1 MGQDATA
8 SCPGQG
14 QFAVVVCIVSCIN
27 LWAGNPLWN
36 VRISGQ
42 MIAFVLLRVLLV
54 LLLVAANAFF
64 AAAEFALVSVRDT
77 RIQQLIDARRIGARI
92 LQRLHRRL
100 DEVVNGVQLGVTVV
114 SLTLGWIGEPMVAH
128 FVESF
133 QFLQRVPH
141 AMVYAHTIAIVI
153 AFGLITFM
161 HVILGE
167 LVPKSLALQRAEQV
181 ALAVAAPMDVFLTLT
196 RPVTFIMGK
205 SAGYVLRIFG
215 LRKMRQGPVHSPDE
229 VKLIVSA
236 SRELGQIAQ
245 AQEEMVH
252 HALELENITARE
264 VMVPRPDIF
273 SLPGDLTLQE
283 ALDHVVE
290 EQHSR
295 VPVYDP
301 KSGPEH
307 IIGVLYA
314 KDLMRW
320 VLRLTARPLHP
331 MPARGPDVRIG
342 DMKIGE
348 TTIGEMKISQMM
360 HDALVVP
367 ETKPL
372 SELLDEFKER
382 KRHMAIVVD
391 EFGSTAGLI
400 TVEDIL
406 EQLVGEIEDEFDVV
420 PHQPSAL
427 GESKSLVLDGTVGLR
442 DLESQYDLLLPRD
455 AGFETLAGFML
466 SRLQKIPAIG
476 DSCYY
481 GGRRFTVQEMDGY
494 RISRVKIEDVQ
505 PVAVQAGA

>member
-1 MGQDATA
+1 
-8 SCPGQG
+8 
-14 QFAVVVCIVSCIN
+14 
-27 LWAGNPLWN
+27 
-36 VRISGQ
+36 
-42 MIAFVLLRVLLV
+42 MIAFVLLRALLI
-54 LLLVAANAFF
+54 LFLVAANAFF
-64 AAAEFALVSVRDT
+64 AAAEFALVSVRET
-77 RIQQLIDARRIGARI
+77 RIQQLIGARRIGARI
-92 LQRLHRRL
+92 LQRLHRNL
-100 DEVVNGVQLGVTVV
+100 DEVVNGVQLGVTIV

-128 FVESF
+128 VVEGLH
-133 QFLQRVPH
+133 FLQKVPH
-141 AMVYAHTIAIVI
+141 ALAYAHGIAIAI
-153 AFGLITFM
+153 AFGLITCM
-161 HVILGE
+161 HVFLGE

-196 RPVTFIMGK
+196 RPVIFVMGR
-205 SAGYVLRIFG
+205 SAGTVLRIFG

-236 SRELGQIAQ
+236 SRELGQIAPG
-245 AQEEMVH
+245 QEEMVH
-252 HALELENITARE
+252 HALDLENITVRE

-273 SLPGDLTLQE
+273 SLPGDMTLQD
-283 ALDHVVE
+283 AIDRVVE

-295 VPVYDP
+295 IPVYDP

-320 VLRLTARPLHP
+320 VGLRLANKPLQIL
-331 MPARGPDVRIG
+331 PARVS
-342 DMKIGE
+342 
-348 TTIGEMKISQMM
+348 EMKVSQIM

-372 SELLDEFKER
+372 SELLEEFKQR

-406 EQLVGEIEDEFDVV
+406 EQLVGEIEDEFDVTPLGAEQV
-420 PHQPSAL
+420 
-427 GESKSLVLDGTVGLR
+427 GESKLLVLDGTVGIR

-481 GGRRFTVQEMDGY
+481 GGRRFTVDEMDGH
-494 RISRVKIEDVQ
+494 RIARVRIEDVQ
-505 PVAVQAGA
+505 PAAAHVGD